1 MFGHTYP
8 SMTIAYVSALGLP
21 DIKIEIELWAAK

>member
-1 MFGHTYP
+1 MFGDSYP

-21 DIKIEIELWAAK
+21 DIKIEMDLWAAK